1 MLPSTGESVKVLGVV
16 VFFYSRKLY
25 EKGLYTPFRGRSM
38 TPSVIIKECY

>member
-1 MLPSTGESVKVLGVV
+1 MLPSTGETVKVLGVV

-25 EKGLYTPFRGRSM
+25 EKGLYTSFRGRSM